1 MKKYLSVMSAL
12 VCLSLITGCASADK
26 AKCAKAEKAEKC
38 DKAEKAKTCP
48 MAEKAEKAKA
58 CPMAEKAEKGDK
70 AEKAAACPMAEKAD
84 DADLAKRKELAE
96 QLLVTLKAD
105 KAVTASFEELKK
117 NQKAMMPRQLKAK
130 QVPNPQEVVDAV
142 VGLMT
147 VELTWD
153 KCKGSFINSYAEAF
167 TVEDLNT
174 LIKFHQS
181 EVGKK
186 YIDCQPAVH
195 KKNYEAMRGIIMVLL
210 PKADKLSNDIIEK
223 QKAAVKAAAPAPAA
237 PKLPEGCVPMV
248 APQQVAPGNADIK
261 IVPVK

>member
-1 MKKYLSVMSAL
+1 MKKYLSVLSAL
-12 VCLSLITGCASADK
+12 VCMSLIAGCASTDK
-26 AKCAKAEKAEKC
+26 AKCEKAEKAEKSG
-38 DKAEKAKTCP
+38 KAEKAKTCP
-48 MAEKAEKAKA
+48 MAEKAEK
-58 CPMAEKAEKGDK
+58 CEKAEKAK
-70 AEKAAACPMAEKAD
+70 QEQA

-96 QLLVTLKAD
+96 QLLITLKAD
-105 KAVTASFEELKK
+105 KAVTTSFEELKK

-153 KCKGSFINSYAEAF
+153 KCKGSFINSYAEVF
-167 TVEDLNT
+167 TVEDLDT

-223 QKAAVKAAAPAPAA
+223 QKAAAKAAAPAAAAATKPA
-237 PKLPEGCVPMV
+237 EGCP
-248 APQQVAPGNADIK
+248 AQSAPGSASNAPATPATIG
-261 IVPVK
+261 PVK